1 MTDVKMDE
9 KLVLRSDGTS
19 VYMTQD
25 LGTANIRYGKYKM
38 DGMIYVVADEQDYH
52 FKVLFEI
59 LKRLGEPYAAGLH
72 HLSYGMVNLPQGRM
86 KSREGTVVDADDL
99 IAEVIALAKSE
110 SSERGELA
118 EISADEQADIF
129 RKLGLGALKYHILKV
144 GPKKSMVFDPSES
157 VDMQGQTGP
166 YIQNAYVRIRSI
178 LRKNTAD
185 AATVL
190 DAAAYQNYELL
201 GLEKDI
207 LQLLHQYPSM
217 IVAAANAHDPS
228 DVCTYAY
235 TLAKSYHR
243 FYHDIKILGA
253 ESEAAKQFRLAL
265 SEAAAQVLAHSLHI
279 IGVEMPERM

>member
-1 MTDVKMDE
+1 
-9 KLVLRSDGTS
+9 
-19 VYMTQD
+19 
-25 LGTANIRYGKYKM
+25 
-38 DGMIYVVADEQDYH
+38 
-52 FKVLFEI
+52 
-59 LKRLGEPYAAGLH
+59 
-72 HLSYGMVNLPQGRM
+72 
-86 KSREGTVVDADDL
+86 
-99 IAEVIALAKSE
+99 
-110 SSERGELA
+110 
-118 EISADEQADIF
+118 
-129 RKLGLGALKYHILKV
+129 
-144 GPKKSMVFDPSES
+144 MVFDPSES